1 MADLTHHA
9 DIDYRSKLNIVHF
22 RPDAPAGCRSSGGN
36 RLREENDMQ
45 LATGKTTA
53 HADPPT
59 ADEMKARA
67 RSIVGQLAKLA
78 PEADRLRR
86 LPTESVVLVKSQH
99 LGRVIQPKSCGGYAL
114 SMRAHVDVIST
125 IGEGCGATAW
135 VYGVA
140 HAHSWMMGHFPK
152 EAQREVYGSDPDML
166 VSAVVAPRGTAVK
179 HADGTYVLNGF
190 WPFASGCEHA
200 GWLLLGTEVFDTGGT
215 KVDEADLLVPTAD
228 IQIQDDWYV
237 AGLQGTGSA
246 SVVAKDLRVPG
257 HRYLSLP
264 PWLESELPTFR
275 AGNDEWLT
283 RAQAIPVLGLCIS
296 TAALGIARAALAE
309 FRRIVP
315 GKRVVYTNHISDEW
329 IPMQVTL
336 GTAAAMIHAAELVIY
351 QIADDIDEWARRGH
365 KMPDEVRARIRMDCG
380 HAVRMLMDAI
390 DKLFV
395 NGGAAGLS
403 LSGSLQRTA
412 RDLHAINMH
421 ALLLFDTGA
430 EIYGRALFGKSF
442 NTPIV

>member
-1 MADLTHHA
+1 
-9 DIDYRSKLNIVHF
+9 
-22 RPDAPAGCRSSGGN
+22 
-36 RLREENDMQ
+36 MQ
-45 LATGKTTA
+45 LATGKIA
-53 HADPPT
+53 AGAESPT
-59 ADEMKARA
+59 PEELTARA
-67 RSIVGQLAKLA
+67 RSIVGDLAKLA

-86 LPTESVVLVKSQH
+86 LPEESVALIKAHH
-99 LGRVIQPKSCGGYAL
+99 LGRVTQPRSCGGYAM
-114 SMRAHVDVIST
+114 SMRSHVDVIST

-140 HAHSWMMGHFPK
+140 HAHNWMMGHFPP
-152 EAQREVYGSDPDML
+152 EAQREVFGRDPDTL
-166 VSAVVAPRGTAVK
+166 VSAVIAPRGKAVRQ
-179 HADGTYVLNGF
+179 ADGSYLLNGF

-200 GWLLLGTEVFDTGGT
+200 GWLLLGTEVFDTAGN
-215 KVDEADLLVPTAD
+215 KIDEADLLVPTSD
-228 IQIQDDWYV
+228 VQIQDDWHV

-246 SVVAKDLRVPG
+246 SVVAKDLRVPA

-264 PWLESELPTFR
+264 PWLESELPSFR
-275 AGNDEWLT
+275 VGNDEWLT

-309 FRRIVP
+309 FRRIAP

-351 QIADDIDEWARRGH
+351 RIADDIDDWARRGQ

-380 HAVRMLMDAI
+380 YAVRTLMDAV

-403 LSGSLQRTA
+403 LKGSLQRAA

-421 ALLLFDTGA
+421 ALLLHDTGA
-430 EIYGRALFGKSF
+430 EIYGRALFGKGF

>member
-1 MADLTHHA
+1 ME
-9 DIDYRSKLNIVHF
+9 
-22 RPDAPAGCRSSGGN
+22 P
-36 RLREENDMQ
+36 
-45 LATGKTTA
+45 ATGRTA
-53 HADPPT
+53 ARADRPS
-59 ADEMKARA
+59 ADELKARA
-67 RSIVGQLAKLA
+67 RSVVGDLAKLA

-86 LPTESVVLVKSQH
+86 LPKESVALIRSQH
-99 LGRVIQPKSCGGYAL
+99 LGRVIQPENCGGYAL
-114 SMRAHVDVIST
+114 SMRSHVDVIST

-135 VYGVA
+135 VYGVG
-140 HAHSWMMGHFPK
+140 HAHSWMMGHFP
-152 EAQREVYGSDPDML
+152 EVAQREVYGADPDML
-166 VSAVVAPRGTAVK
+166 ISAVIAPRGKAIRQD
-179 HADGTYVLNGF
+179 DGSHVLNGF

-200 GWLLLGTEVFDTGGT
+200 GWLLLGTEVFDKAGT
-215 KVDEADLLVPTAD
+215 KIDEADLLVPTSEV
-228 IQIQDDWYV
+228 QIQDDWYV

-246 SVVAKDLRVPG
+246 SVVAKDLRVPA

-275 AGNDEWLT
+275 AGDDAWLT

-296 TAALGIARAALAE
+296 TAALGIARSALAE
-309 FRRIVP
+309 FRRIAP
-315 GKRVVYTNHISDEW
+315 GKKVVYTNHISDDW

-336 GTAAAMIHAAELVIY
+336 GTAAAMIHAAELVTY
-351 QIADDIDEWARRGH
+351 RIADDIDDWARQGV

-380 HAVRMLMDAI
+380 YAVRTLMDAV

-403 LSGSLQRTA
+403 LKGSLQRAA

-430 EIYGRALFGKSF
+430 EIYGRTLFGKGF